1 MVNFADRD
9 VHYLREQTIML
20 ENQNRFLESEF
31 QRQLDKIVL
40 EKNEQINRLIH
51 IIDQTC
57 APPAEF
63 TDQVRNLQQTTSK
76 RMQFERYKSNFIFSF
91 HFQHIQISF
100 RKDLFNKISNYNM
113 N

>member
-57 APPAEF
+57 APPAEY
-63 TDQVRNLQQTTSK
+63 TDQIRNFQQTTGK
-76 RMQFERYKSNFIFSF
+76 QIQFERKNRIWYFPV
-91 HFQHIQISF
+91 ISSAF
-100 RKDLFNKISNYNM
+100 RCLFTKIRPTKYRITT
-113 N
+113 

>member
-1 MVNFADRD
+1 MINYADRD

-31 QRQLDKIVL
+31 QRQLDKIVT

-57 APPAEF
+57 SPPAGY
-63 TDQVRNLQQTTSK
+63 TDHARDVTHSSGI
-76 RMQFERYKSNFIFSF
+76 EIC
-91 HFQHIQISF
+91 
-100 RKDLFNKISNYNM
+100 
-113 N
+113 